1 MNHEKKKR
9 IWLTRL
15 QERYNSFLSQG
26 IVKEIDLLFD
36 LVTHMGMKVHSAI
49 HFLDSES
56 TYSYV
61 DQKL

>member
-1 MNHEKKKR
+1 MNHEKKNEVDWPDYKNG
-9 IWLTRL
+9 ITV
-15 QERYNSFLSQG
+15 FLSQG